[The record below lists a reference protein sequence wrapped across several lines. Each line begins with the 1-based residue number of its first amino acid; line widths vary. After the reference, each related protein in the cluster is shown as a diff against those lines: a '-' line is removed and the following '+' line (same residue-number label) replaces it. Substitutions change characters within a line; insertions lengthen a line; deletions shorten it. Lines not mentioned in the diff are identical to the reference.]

1 MFRENAPREPE
12 HWSSNARFFAFR
24 LLPGQDMIGELRRWV
39 AEIGLRAGYI
49 AGAVG
54 SLSQAS
60 LRFAG
65 QAESSAVTGCFE
77 VVSLIGTLDADGE
90 HLHMTISDP
99 EGHVMGGHVME
110 GCIVRTTMELV
121 IGVLTDIIFLR
132 DHCPLSGYEEL
143 KISRAWTDS
152 LSESQFEAQGDQ

>member
-1 MFRENAPREPE
+1 MSWENVSRKPE
-12 HWSSNARFFAFR
+12 CLGSNARFFAFR
-24 LLPGQDMIGELRRWV
+24 LLPGQDLIGELRRWV
-39 AEIGLRAGYI
+39 AEMELRAGYI

-54 SLSQAS
+54 SLSEVS

-65 QAESSAVTGCFE
+65 LPESSISSGCFE
-77 VVSLIGTLDADGE
+77 VVSLIGTLDAKGE

-99 EGHVMGGHVME
+99 DGHVIGGHVME

-121 IGVLTDIIFLR
+121 IGVLTDVIFLR

-143 KISRAWTDS
+143 KISAAWMDS
-152 LSESQFEAQGDQ
+152 LSES